1 MQNQRQRHGKR
12 PVAAEARKKKKI
24 LYNIKD
30 NTNEIV
36 IFTLNKLFAFLSA

>member
-12 PVAAEARKKKKI
+12 PVAAEARKKKI